1 MLLRSS
7 TFRLALV
14 YVTLFSTSVLGLM
27 GFIYWFTAG
36 YMARQADAT
45 IEAEIRGLGE
55 RYDIAGLDGLSRL
68 VAERVARQQPT
79 GSSLYLLTDHRLR
92 PLVGNLSRWP
102 DVAADEEGWL
112 NFRLEGYGPAGDD
125 VHPARARPFL
135 LRGGFR
141 LLVGRDVRELEAVRR
156 LMLRTLAWGLAV
168 TLVLGLVGGTL
179 MARSMMRRI
188 ETINATSR
196 DIMSGDLS
204 RRIPTRGSGDELDR
218 LAGSLNAMLDRIQ
231 SLMEGVRQVSDNIA
245 HDLRTPLAR
254 LRNRLE
260 TAALPETDP
269 PASRAALESALA
281 EADALLGTFNA
292 LLRIARI
299 EARERRA
306 AFADVDLGELI
317 GDVGE
322 LYEPLAEQKRQTL
335 LTDSSA
341 AVIVGDRDLLF
352 QALANLLDNAIKYTP
367 AGGNIRVG
375 LSTAGAGVELTV
387 ADDGPG
393 IPEAFRERVLQR
405 FFRLDPSR
413 PSGGSGLGLSL
424 VAAVADLHGATLRL
438 DDMRPGLKVTLRF
451 AAPRAA

>member
-1 MLLRSS
+1 
-7 TFRLALV
+7 
-14 YVTLFSTSVLGLM
+14 
-27 GFIYWFTAG
+27 
-36 YMARQADAT
+36 
-45 IEAEIRGLGE
+45 
-55 RYDIAGLDGLSRL
+55 
-68 VAERVARQQPT
+68 
-79 GSSLYLLTDHRLR
+79 
-92 PLVGNLSRWP
+92 
-102 DVAADEEGWL
+102 
-112 NFRLEGYGPAGDD
+112 
-125 VHPARARPFL
+125 
-135 LRGGFR
+135 
-141 LLVGRDVRELEAVRR
+141 
-156 LMLRTLAWGLAV
+156 
-168 TLVLGLVGGTL
+168 

-393 IPEAFRERVLQR
+393 IPEAFRERVLRR

>member
-14 YVTLFSTSVLGLM
+14 YVAFFSTSALGLM

-36 YMARQADAT
+36 YMARQTDAT
-45 IEAEIRGLGE
+45 IEAEIRGLAE

-68 VAERVARQQPT
+68 IAERVARQQPT
-79 GSSLYLLTDHRLR
+79 GSSLYLLTDRRAR

-102 DVAADEEGWL
+102 DVTADEEGWL

-125 VHPARARPFL
+125 LHPARARPFL

-141 LLVGRDVRELEAVRR
+141 LLVGRDVQELEAVRR
-156 LMLRTLAWGLAV
+156 LTLRTLAWGLAV

-179 MARSMMRRI
+179 MARGMMRRI

-218 LAGSLNAMLDRIQ
+218 LAESLNAMLDRIQ

-269 PASRAALESALA
+269 QASRAALESALA
-281 EADALLGTFNA
+281 EADALLATFNA

-306 AFADVDLGELI
+306 AFTEVDLGELI

-322 LYEPLAEQKRQTL
+322 LYEPLAEDKRQSL
-335 LTDSSA
+335 LTDSTA
-341 AVIVGDRDLLF
+341 AVVTGDRDLLF

-367 AGGNIRVG
+367 AGGTIRVS
-375 LSTAGAGVELTV
+375 LSTAGDAVELTV

-405 FFRLDPSR
+405 FFRVDPSR

-438 DDMRPGLKVTLRF
+438 DDMQPGLKVTLRF
-451 AAPRAA
+451 TAPRAA